1 MTPDAI
7 PAAVSGIAAASA
19 EGSGVDSPVVIEKRD
34 PEGRLVARVGIADGM
49 LEGPCLFFAE
59 DGETVVARTLFRAG
73 RPVLPPAG
81 HDPAPSLLGAPV
93 ASGETLF

>member
-7 PAAVSGIAAASA
+7 PAATLGIAAVPV
-19 EGSGVDSPVVIEKRD
+19 EISGVVSPVLIEKRD
-34 PEGRLVARVGIADGM
+34 PAGRLVARVGIADGM

-73 RPVLPPAG
+73 RPVPPQPG
-81 HDPAPSLLGAPV
+81 DDPASSLLGAPV
-93 ASGETLF
+93 ASGDSLF